1 VKRAAGAA
9 AIGAVLCAAVL
20 AGCQSHTAASQPDGV
35 VPAGASISSTIS
47 STSSSNNATYPAA
60 PGGASAG
67 TVPSGGPAPTS
78 TSNVDSDLNT
88 INQQLD
94 GLDSALAK
102 ATQSPPDG
110 D

>member
-1 VKRAAGAA
+1 VKKAAGAA

-35 VPAGASISSTIS
+35 VPAGASISSTIG
-47 STSSSNNATYPAA
+47 STSSSSATYPAA

-67 TVPSGGPAPTS
+67 TVPGGGPAAAS
-78 TSNVDSDLNT
+78 TSNIDSDLNT
-88 INQQLD
+88 INQQLN